1 MRVVFEGVEVACIMR
16 RQQWDGPLHG
26 RGKSALLDEG
36 EKGYKRVFAERMS
49 GAGVANWS

>member
-16 RQQWDGPLHG
+16 RQQWAGPLHG

-36 EKGYKRVFAERMS
+36 EKGYKRVFAKRMS